1 MSVVVI
7 GANHR
12 TAPLELLEKMALDG
26 ERLSKYLD
34 ALCARDHISEAV
46 IVSTCNRTEI
56 YVVAEQFH
64 GAYRDVRDLVS
75 DLTYL
80 PPDEFTDHLDV
91 AWDADAV
98 QHLFRVSSGLDSVVV
113 GEHEILGQVRTAWD
127 LARDRGAAGPT
138 LNLLFRHAL
147 ECGKRARTETS
158 ISRSVTSV
166 SQAAVVMA
174 AERLGTLAGRRAV
187 VLGAGDMGRG
197 MVHLLADVDVDS
209 LTVVNRDAT
218 RAAEVAALVD
228 GRSAPLSGLAAEL
241 AEADVLFTA
250 TGASEAILGPDE
262 ITAVMAGRADR
273 ALLVVDIAVPR
284 DVDPAVAAIDGVELL
299 DMSDLQAF
307 CDVGLAERRREVPAV
322 EEIVDSEL
330 TRWSSLVSSRE
341 VAPLVGEIHR
351 RSEAVRQ
358 AELERY
364 AAKLA
369 TLSPAEREAVEALT
383 RGIVAKMLHTPT
395 VRLKDAAGSP
405 RGERLATSVRD
416 LFEIE

>member
-12 TAPLELLEKMALDG
+12 TAPLDLLERMALDAD
-26 ERLSKYLD
+26 RLPKYLD
-34 ALCARDHISEAV
+34 AIREREHVSEAV

-91 AWDADAV
+91 AWDIDAV
-98 QHLFRVSSGLDSVVV
+98 EHLFRVASGLDSVVM

-127 LARDRGAAGPT
+127 QARELGAAGPT

-147 ECGKRARTETS
+147 ETGKRARTETA
-158 ISRSVTSV
+158 IARSVTSV

-174 AERLGTLAGRRAV
+174 GARIGSLADRHLV

-197 MVHLLADVDVDS
+197 MVHLLAEVEPAS
-209 LTVVNRDAT
+209 LTVVNRNEV
-218 RAAEVAALVD
+218 RAAEIASLVQ
-228 GRSAPLSGLAAEL
+228 GRSAPIDALDAEL
-241 AEADVLFTA
+241 READVLFTA
-250 TGASEAILGPDE
+250 TAASSAILGPE
-262 ITAVMAGRADR
+262 EMSRIMAERGGRP
-273 ALLVVDIAVPR
+273 LLVVDIAVPR
-284 DVDPAVAAIDGVELL
+284 DVDPAVAGIEGIDLL
-299 DMSDLQAF
+299 DMDDISAF
-307 CDVGLAERRREVPAV
+307 CDAGLAERRREVPAV
-322 EEIVDSEL
+322 EAIVDQEL
-330 TRWSSLVSSRE
+330 LRWSERHTSRE

-351 RSEAVRQ
+351 RAEAIR
-358 AELERY
+358 AGELERY
-364 AAKLA
+364 TSKLA
-369 TLSPAEREAVEALT
+369 SLDPAEREAVEALT
-383 RGIVAKMLHTPT
+383 RGIVKKLLHTPT

-405 RGERLATSVRD
+405 RGERLTRSIRD
-416 LFEIE
+416 LFELE